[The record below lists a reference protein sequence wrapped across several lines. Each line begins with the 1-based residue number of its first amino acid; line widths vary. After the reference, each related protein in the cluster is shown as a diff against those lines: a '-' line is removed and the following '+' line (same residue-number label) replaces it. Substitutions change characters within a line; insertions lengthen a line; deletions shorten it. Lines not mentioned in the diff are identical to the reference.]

1 MVSPYKDMV
10 DGIMS
15 EEISLENRI
24 VKLEASLDFLE
35 TLANMLEEKKETITL
50 KELQEALNY
59 LQQKIKKN
67 DN

>member
-1 MVSPYKDMV
+1 MV

-15 EEISLENRI
+15 EEIRLENRI

>member
-1 MVSPYKDMV
+1 MV
-10 DGIMS
+10 DGILS

-35 TLANMLEEKKETITL
+35 TLANMLEEKKETITQE
-50 KELQEALNY
+50 ELQEALNY
-59 LQQKIKKN
+59 LHQKIKKN

>member
-1 MVSPYKDMV
+1 MV

-24 VKLEASLDFLE
+24 IKLEANLDFLE
-35 TLANMLEEKKETITL
+35 TLVNMLEEKKETITQE
-50 KELQEALNY
+50 ELQEALKY

>member
-1 MVSPYKDMV
+1 MV

-35 TLANMLEEKKETITL
+35 TLANMLEEKKETITQE
-50 KELQEALNY
+50 ELQEALNY

>member
-1 MVSPYKDMV
+1 MV

>member
-1 MVSPYKDMV
+1 
-10 DGIMS
+10 MS

>member
-1 MVSPYKDMV
+1 MVSPYKNMV

-24 VKLEASLDFLE
+24 IKLEANLDFLE
-35 TLANMLEEKKETITL
+35 TLVNMLEEKKETITQE
-50 KELQEALNY
+50 ELQEALKY

>member
-1 MVSPYKDMV
+1 MV

-24 VKLEASLDFLE
+24 IKLEASLDFLE
-35 TLANMLEEKKETITL
+35 TLVNMLEEKKETITQE
-50 KELQEALNY
+50 ELQEALKY

>member
-15 EEISLENRI
+15 QEISLENRI

-35 TLANMLEEKKETITL
+35 TLANMLEEKKETITQE
-50 KELQEALNY
+50 ELQEALNY
-59 LQQKIKKN
+59 LHQKIKKN

>member
-35 TLANMLEEKKETITL
+35 TLANMLEEKKETITQE
-50 KELQEALNY
+50 ELQEALNY
-59 LQQKIKKN
+59 LHQKIKKN

>member
-1 MVSPYKDMV
+1 MVSPYKNMV

-24 VKLEASLDFLE
+24 IKLEASLDFLE
-35 TLANMLEEKKETITL
+35 TLANMLEEKKETITQE
-50 KELQEALNY
+50 ELQEALEY

>member
-15 EEISLENRI
+15 QEISLENRI

-35 TLANMLEEKKETITL
+35 TLANMLEEKKETITQE
-50 KELQEALNY
+50 ELQEALNY
-59 LQQKIKKN
+59 LHQKIKKK
-67 DN
+67 

>member
-1 MVSPYKDMV
+1 MVSPYKNMV

-24 VKLEASLDFLE
+24 IKLEASLDFLE
-35 TLANMLEEKKETITL
+35 TLVNMLEEKKETITQ
-50 KELQEALNY
+50 EQLQEALKY

>member
-1 MVSPYKDMV
+1 MV

-24 VKLEASLDFLE
+24 IKLEASLDFLE
-35 TLANMLEEKKETITL
+35 TLVNMLEEKKETITQ
-50 KELQEALNY
+50 EQLQEALKY

>member
-1 MVSPYKDMV
+1 MV

-35 TLANMLEEKKETITL
+35 TLANMLEEKKETITQE
-50 KELQEALNY
+50 ELQEALNY
-59 LQQKIKKN
+59 LHQKIKKN